1 MFDRQVMRGF
11 LANIEVVPPIIVV
24 FQYNP
29 TEITDNKGVV
39 FQNDNKELGGE
50 APKKLAIRGD
60 ERVIN
65 FKFSLHGLEQGTDR
79 LNPLPINNGISTELA
94 KLRSFMYPA
103 SDSLTEA
110 VSLLEEQGEHVK
122 PPPTIIF
129 GFGAKI
135 LECKIDDLNITETQF
150 NSMLAPVRADVN
162 IKLHVV
168 EAVGNDL
175 YEFDRLNRNALTLLG
190 LQSISPV

>member
-103 SDSLTEA
+103 SDSWTEA
-110 VSLLEEQGEHVK
+110 FSLLEEQGEHVK